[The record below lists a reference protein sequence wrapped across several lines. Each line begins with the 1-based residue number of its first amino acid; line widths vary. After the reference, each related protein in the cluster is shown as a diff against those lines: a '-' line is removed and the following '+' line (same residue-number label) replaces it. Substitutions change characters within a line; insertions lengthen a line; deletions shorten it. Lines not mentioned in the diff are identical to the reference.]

1 MAKRYDQLIDIA
13 RQYQPRRI
21 VEVGVHRALRAVGMV
36 EAAGAE
42 EYIGYDVFETMD
54 EAFQE
59 DALNGKGMPTE
70 EAARRRLDAYR
81 ARHRRFNYSFVI
93 GDTRNTLHGKSV
105 FADLAFIDG
114 DHRVDAVRGDYEA
127 LAESTIVVFDD
138 YYRPDASGRC
148 PDLSLYGANQIVDE
162 LEAAGAKV
170 RILKLGD
177 TCKHGGVSHLAVVY
191 R

>member
-13 RQYQPRRI
+13 RKYQPRRI

-36 EAAGAE
+36 GAAGAE

-54 EAFQE
+54 AAFQE

-70 EAARRRLDAYR
+70 EAARRRLDGYR
-81 ARHRRFNYSFVI
+81 SKHKGFNYSFII
-93 GDTRNTLHGKSV
+93 GDTRDTLHGKSV

-127 LAESTIVVFDD
+127 LAESSIVVFDD
-138 YYRPDASGRC
+138 YYRPDPDGRC
-148 PDLSLYGANQIVDE
+148 PDPSLYGANQVVDA

-170 RILKLGD
+170 RILPLGD
-177 TCKHGGVSHLAVVY
+177 VCKHGGVSYLAAVY